1 MEATFIIIRED
12 LQIDPVTIMAE
23 GLLIGRIPISE
34 LLLNHP
40 TVSRLQAGITNSEG
54 EFFIRNL
61 RMSNPIMLNGEVLA
75 DYEALADGDVVGIG
89 PFAITISFARGALTL
104 RVSLQIAATSSDAV
118 TRREAVRSLGVRG
131 NSTVW

>member
-1 MEATFIIIRED
+1 MAATFIIIRED

-23 GLLIGRIPISE
+23 GLLIGRIPTSE

-61 RMSNPIMLNGEVLA
+61 RVSNPIMLNGEVLA
-75 DYEALADGDVVGIG
+75 DYEALTDGDVVGIG
-89 PFAITISFARGALTL
+89 PFAINISFAQGALTL
-104 RVSLQIAATSSDAV
+104 KVSLQIAAT
-118 TRREAVRSLGVRG
+118 LK
-131 NSTVW
+131 